1 MKNKPDTEN
10 LRGAPLKMVLMKF
23 PVPLLKEMDSLCDF
37 NYLDRSAFIILAAD
51 QLLDYLDRKIGE
63 LAPLQD
69 DDDGYGDFDDEF
81 LEAAEDDD
89 E

>member
-1 MKNKPDTEN
+1 MKNKPATEN
-10 LRGAPLKMVLMKF
+10 LRGSPLKMVLMKF
-23 PVPLLKEMDSLCDF
+23 PVPLLKEMDSLCAF

-51 QLLDYLDRKIGE
+51 QLLDYLDRKIGV
-63 LAPLQD
+63 LAPHHD
-69 DDDGYGDFDDEF
+69 DEDDYGDFDDEF